1 MCVALRCGDR
11 RDSAI
16 VDGGRGYGQQLL
28 RALGFIPDQPP
39 GAATLYHVRRP
50 GDAPLGAAPLGAWAA
65 RLRTALPPVP
75 GAPAAMALAG
85 KTRRGSRQHGAP
97 ATPLLAVLR
106 HRWGLTRWP
115 QAVADK
121 TQAIP
126 VLEDGLRALGGEGRV
141 STVDALLT
149 QRASADRRV
158 HDGGA

>member
-1 MCVALRCGDR
+1 MLCGDR

-16 VDGGRGYGQQLL
+16 TDWGRGYGQQLIQ
-28 RALGFIPDQPP
+28 ALGFTPDQTPW
-39 GAATLYHVRRP
+39 AATLYHVRRP
-50 GDAPLGAAPLGAWAA
+50 GDALLGEAQLGAWAA
-65 RLRTALPPVP
+65 SLRTALPPVP

-85 KTRRGSRQHGAP
+85 KTLRGSRQHGEP

-126 VLEDGLRALGGEGRV
+126 VLEDGLRALCVEGRV

-149 QRASADRRV
+149 PRAIADRLV